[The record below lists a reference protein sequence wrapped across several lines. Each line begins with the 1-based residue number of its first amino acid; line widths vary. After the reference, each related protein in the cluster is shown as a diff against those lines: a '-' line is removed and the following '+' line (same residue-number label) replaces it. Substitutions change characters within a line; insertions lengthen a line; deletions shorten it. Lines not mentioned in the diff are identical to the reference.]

1 MGGRNGTP
9 RQPPAVE
16 SPRHRVVWGPRGPRQ
31 NHLVP
36 HIVLGKRYNQSSI
49 FLDSLSILTLPVLQ
63 VMVEVSGIFRMG
75 IVKYVGETEFAGG
88 EWVGVAL
95 DRPCGQYSTSNS

>member
-9 RQPPAVE
+9 HQPPAVE
-16 SPRHRVVWGPRGPRQ
+16 SPRRQVVWGPRGPRQ

-36 HIVLGKRYNQSSI
+36 RTVLGKRYDQSSI
-49 FLDSLSILTLPVLQ
+49 FLDSSSILTPLVLQ

-75 IVKYVGETEFAGG
+75 TVKYVGETEFAGG
-88 EWVGVAL
+88 EWVGVAF
-95 DRPCGQYSTSNS
+95 DRPYGQYST